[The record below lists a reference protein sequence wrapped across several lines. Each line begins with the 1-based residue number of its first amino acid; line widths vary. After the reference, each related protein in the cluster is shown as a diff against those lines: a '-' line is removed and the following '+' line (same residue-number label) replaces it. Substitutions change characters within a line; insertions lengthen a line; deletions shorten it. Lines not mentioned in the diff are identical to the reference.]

1 MSEKGVSM
9 QDKNNQIPDIC
20 DEMGSEELKREDVVQ
35 AQPQTAVE
43 PEVSVVS
50 NEAVQP
56 PVEPKSIQRTAFEP
70 QAVPSMPK
78 QAQYC
83 WNYEDQVKH
92 DNKNKSRRGSGAL
105 TYAIIMTVAFT
116 LCLVTLLGVVLME
129 NGTFTP
135 NIVRTIFIREHNSEG
150 GVLTIPEIADK
161 VKPSVVGIEVTF
173 NGGTG
178 VGTGIILT
186 EDGYIATNYHVVED
200 GTSYRVVMHDN
211 TEYAATY
218 VGGDEMSD
226 LAVLKINTTGL
237 RAAEIG
243 NSDELIVGETVVAIG
258 TPSSLDFA
266 GTTTDGIISAINR
279 DAKIYDNSGIMIKRM
294 TLIQTNAEV
303 NPGNSGGPLVND
315 RGQVVGVVNMKLG
328 YNYDGIG
335 FAIPINGAM
344 KVLNDIM
351 KHGYT
356 NNSGAIASKRP
367 LIGITG
373 GGVVAN
379 EQYVFD
385 DGTTG
390 TAPITG
396 VLVISVTEGMDAAT
410 KLRPGDII
418 VEVDDRPV
426 TIIQDVMAI
435 INNKR
440 GGDTVKIKFYRDGEY
455 MTVAI
460 ILGIEQ

>member
-1 MSEKGVSM
+1 M
-9 QDKNNQIPDIC
+9 QDKNNQMPDIC
-20 DEMGSEELKREDVVQ
+20 DEAGTEDVVLQSSEQ
-35 AQPQTAVE
+35 AQPQIETATPDGAIDAAEPAVE
-43 PEVSVVS
+43 PQITEI
-50 NEAVQP
+50 AY
-56 PVEPKSIQRTAFEP
+56 EP
-70 QAVPSMPK
+70 QVAPQVK
-78 QAQYC
+78 YC
-83 WNYEDQVKH
+83 WSYDDQVKH
-92 DNKNKSRRGSGAL
+92 NNKKKRKGGSGAL
-105 TYAIIMTVAFT
+105 TYAIIMTIAFS
-116 LCLVTLLGVVLME
+116 LCFVTLLGVVLME
-129 NGTFTP
+129 NGNFTP
-135 NIVRTIFIREHNSEG
+135 NIVRTIFVREYDSES
-150 GVLTIPEIADK
+150 GVLTIAEIADK
-161 VKPSVVGIEVTF
+161 VKPSVVSIEVTF
-173 NGGTG
+173 PGGSG
-178 VGTGIILT
+178 IGTGIILT
-186 EDGYIATNYHVVED
+186 ETGYIATNYHVVED
-200 GTSYRVVMHDN
+200 GTSYRVVLHDG
-211 TEYAATY
+211 TEYTATY

-226 LAVLKINTTGL
+226 LAVLKINATGL

-258 TPSSLDFA
+258 TPSGLDFA

-279 DAKIYDNSGIMIKRM
+279 DAKIYDNSGIMVKRM

-344 KVLNDIM
+344 KVLNDIID
-351 KHGYT
+351 HGYT
-356 NNSGAIASKRP
+356 NNSDVIASKRP

-379 EQYVFD
+379 EQYTFD

-396 VLVISVTEGMDAAT
+396 VLVINVTEGMDAAT

-426 TIIQDVMAI
+426 TIIQNVMDI
-435 INNKR
+435 VNNKR
-440 GGDTVKIKFYRDGEY
+440 GGDTIKIKFYRDGQY

>member
-1 MSEKGVSM
+1 M
-9 QDKNNQIPDIC
+9 QDKNNQIPDTC
-20 DEMGSEELKREDVVQ
+20 DEMGNEELKHEDTVYTQKPIEPEVPAASSQAVQPQAEPTPVQQVARE
-35 AQPQTAVE
+35 PQTA
-43 PEVSVVS
+43 
-50 NEAVQP
+50 
-56 PVEPKSIQRTAFEP
+56 PVMTR
-70 QAVPSMPK
+70 

-83 WNYEDQVKH
+83 WNYDEQVKH
-92 DNKNKSRRGSGAL
+92 DSKKKRKGGSGAL
-105 TYAIIMTVAFT
+105 TYAIIMTIAFA
-116 LCLVTLLGVVLME
+116 LCFVTLLGVVLME
-129 NGTFTP
+129 NGTLTP
-135 NIVRTIFIREHNSEG
+135 NIVRTIFVREYDSES

-173 NGGTG
+173 PGGSG

-211 TEYAATY
+211 VEYAATY

-226 LAVLKINTTGL
+226 LAVLKINATGL

-243 NSDELIVGETVVAIG
+243 NSDELVVGETVVAIG
-258 TPSSLDFA
+258 TPSGLDFA
-266 GTTTDGIISAINR
+266 GTTTDGIVSAINR
-279 DAKIYDNSGIMIKRM
+279 DAKIYDNSGIMVKRM

-351 KHGYT
+351 EHGYT

-373 GGVVAN
+373 GGVVEN

-418 VEVDDRPV
+418 VEVDDRSV
-426 TIIQDVMAI
+426 TIIQDVMTI
-435 INNKR
+435 VNNKR
-440 GGDTVKIKFYRDGEY
+440 GGDTIKIKFYRDGEY
-455 MTVAI
+455 MTVAV

>member
-1 MSEKGVSM
+1 M
-9 QDKNNQIPDIC
+9 QDKYNQVPEIG
-20 DEMGSEELKREDVVQ
+20 DEINSGELKCGDVVQ
-35 AQPQTAVE
+35 EQSTPQMAC
-43 PEVSVVS
+43 
-50 NEAVQP
+50 
-56 PVEPKSIQRTAFEP
+56 EP
-70 QAVPSMPK
+70 QIAP
-78 QAQYC
+78 QAFGQIKYC
-83 WNYEDQVKH
+83 WNYEEQARH
-92 DNKNKSRRGSGAL
+92 NEKNKRKSSSGAL
-105 TYAIIMTVAFT
+105 TYAIIMTVAFA

-129 NGTFTP
+129 NGTLTP
-135 NIVRTIFIREHNSEG
+135 NIVRTIFVREYNSES

-173 NGGTG
+173 PGGTG

-186 EDGYIATNYHVVED
+186 ANGYIATNYHVVED

-211 TEYAATY
+211 TEYTATY

-226 LAVLKINTTGL
+226 LAVLKINATGL

-243 NSDELIVGETVVAIG
+243 NSDALVVGESVVAIG

-266 GTTTDGIISAINR
+266 GTTTDGIVSAINR
-279 DAKIYDNSGIMIKRM
+279 DAKIYDNSGIMVKRM

-315 RGQVVGVVNMKLG
+315 RGQVVGIVNMKLG

-344 KVLNDIM
+344 KVLNDIID
-351 KHGYT
+351 HGYT

-379 EQYVFD
+379 EQYTFD

-396 VLVISVTEGMDAAT
+396 VLVIGVTEGMDAAT

-426 TIIQDVMAI
+426 TIIQDVMTI